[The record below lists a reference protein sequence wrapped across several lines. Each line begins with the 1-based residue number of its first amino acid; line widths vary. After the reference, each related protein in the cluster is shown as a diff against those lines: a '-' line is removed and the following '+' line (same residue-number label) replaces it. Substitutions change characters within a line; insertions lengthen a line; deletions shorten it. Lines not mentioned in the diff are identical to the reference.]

1 MVVVVVVAN
10 KRQMFI
16 GSDSVSDCVNRS
28 PFSIRKYHRWCL
40 WLAQLTT
47 DIDTMKEETKKKK
60 QKQKILLKF
69 IKTKEI
75 SAFSNKYKIGNN
87 QRLKKKSKETHYK
100 YNFRRGQKICTR
112 FLFSFLFFDQI
123 FIKLCKKKNGRQK
136 IYLSFFCLFVF
147 QQLLCLFFCGPLL
160 FFFGSVLMT
169 KSVVLTIVF
178 SIVCFKAFFFC
189 LLLFFFFPFFCG
201 VNQQKENCLLV

>member
-1 MVVVVVVAN
+1 MSLVGSAN
-10 KRQMFI
+10 
-16 GSDSVSDCVNRS
+16 
-28 PFSIRKYHRWCL
+28 HRYRYYERGN
-40 WLAQLTT
+40 
-47 DIDTMKEETKKKK
+47 KKKKKK

-178 SIVCFKAFFFC
+178 SIVCFKAFFFSAYFC
-189 LLLFFFFPFFCG
+189 FFFPFFLWRQPTKRELFIG
-201 VNQQKENCLLV
+201 LNSQPVGKPVS